1 MDPFIISFI
10 AGAYSIWNWCNTVD
24 FIVNCP
30 CTGDIS
36 FMKLL
41 FFISVMWPSYQLP
54 WNIYSNNRIIA
65 QEIIK
70 CRNMLHSPFHS
81 VCRLFA
87 TLHTQKMQRWNSSLR
102 IILVWTKVCLFSVQ
116 AKCRLVD
123 ITYKIT
129 RLTSFDYIIPNL
141 HVRTTYRLRK
151 VISSRGLCNAHY

>member
-1 MDPFIISFI
+1 MLIALDFVRLQLQITLVQVIFLLWNYYFSSPWCGLITNYREIFIQI
-10 AGAYSIWNWCNTVD
+10 TVLL
-24 FIVNCP
+24 P
-30 CTGDIS
+30 K
-36 FMKLL
+36 KL
-41 FFISVMWPSYQLP
+41 
-54 WNIYSNNRIIA
+54 SNAVI
-65 QEIIK
+65 
-70 CRNMLHSPFHS
+70 CYTPPFHS

-129 RLTSFDYIIPNL
+129 RLISFDYIIPNL